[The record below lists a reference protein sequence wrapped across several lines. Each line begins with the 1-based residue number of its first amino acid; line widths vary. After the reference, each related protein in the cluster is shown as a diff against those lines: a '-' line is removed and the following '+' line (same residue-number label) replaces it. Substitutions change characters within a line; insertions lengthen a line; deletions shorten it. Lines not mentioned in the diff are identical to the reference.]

1 MGLLLN
7 PEFVTLF
14 SWQWFNG
21 SVISRVIYVEIDFF
35 LLLSL
40 SLSVYLESCTL
51 RGRNWKRWIRRIIFD
66 TFDFG
71 KIDIFERLRTA
82 RFAMR
87 SEATWRLRGN
97 D

>member
-1 MGLLLN
+1 MLVMGLLLN

-40 SLSVYLESCTL
+40 SLFISKVVHYVAVIGSDGYGE
-51 RGRNWKRWIRRIIFD
+51 
-66 TFDFG
+66 
-71 KIDIFERLRTA
+71 
-82 RFAMR
+82 
-87 SEATWRLRGN
+87 
-97 D
+97 